1 MTRRTKLERILA
13 GIGLAVAMSLVV
25 IGAVIS
31 HKAYDPGT
39 EEFGIVAFTR
49 ISDRQLVEDA
59 TFSGVLRKGDRLYST
74 YDRAVPKGKR
84 ACPT

>member
-1 MTRRTKLERILA
+1 MTPRAKLERILA

-31 HKAYDPGT
+31 HKVYDAGT

-49 ISDRQLVEDA
+49 IGERQLVEDA

>member
-13 GIGLAVAMSLVV
+13 GVVLAVAMSLVI
-25 IGAVIS
+25 IGTVRS
-31 HKAYDPGT
+31 HKAYDAET

>member
-13 GIGLAVAMSLVV
+13 GVVLAVAMSLIV
-25 IGAVIS
+25 IGARIS
-31 HKAYDPGT
+31 HKVYDAGT

-49 ISDRQLVEDA
+49 IRDRQLVEDA
-59 TFSGVLRKGDRLYST
+59 TFSGVLLKGDRLYST
-74 YDRAVPKGKR
+74 YDRAVPRGKR